1 MGMRQSTEHS
11 RRRRWTRRAAALAPL
26 LLVAAASPAQA
37 EPPPPAQVTLRIAT
51 QAPEGT
57 VWMDALMDIKN
68 VIARGTRGRVELQ
81 YFPNGSQ
88 GDEKAVIE
96 RMQVGLIHGGL
107 FTGIGLGEI
116 LPEVRILEVPFLY
129 ESKAEIDAVKAAL
142 LDEFK
147 QGFDEKG
154 FVFLGWAEVGWAYI
168 FSKVE
173 ARTLDELRQRK
184 IWVWQGDPL
193 AERTFQVYGLSGVPL
208 PLTDVLT
215 SLETGMIDSV
225 YNSPYGLVGLQ
236 WHRNVRYMSRMTVG
250 HGTGALLISK
260 KEWAK
265 IPPPVRSKIADVAH
279 KRLETL
285 LDEVRQKNE
294 QTVEELQS
302 SGVKVIPLPTDEMP
316 MLRELGQKVAD
327 SLVGKLWSQ
336 DLLSRV
342 RKIVA
347 ETRAKQQQE

>member
-1 MGMRQSTEHS
+1 MRLHTTLAMGV
-11 RRRRWTRRAAALAPL
+11 LATL
-26 LLVAAASPAQA
+26 LGVAMPVRA

-57 VWMDALMDIKN
+57 VWMDALMDIKKT
-68 VIARGTRGRVELQ
+68 VLSGTRGRVELQ

-142 LDEFK
+142 ADELTK
-147 QGFDEKG
+147 GFDAKG

-173 ARTLDELRQRK
+173 GRTLDELRKRK

-193 AERTFQVYGLSGVPL
+193 AERTFQVYQLSGVPL

-236 WHRNVRYMSRMTVG
+236 WHRNIRYMSRMTVG
-250 HGTGALLISK
+250 HGTGALLIAK

-265 IPPPVRSKIADVAH
+265 IPPPVRENIAKVAR
-279 KRLETL
+279 KRLDTL
-285 LDEVRQKNE
+285 LDEVRVKNE
-294 QTVEELQS
+294 ETIGELES
-302 SGVKVIPLPTDEMP
+302 SGVKVIPIPADELPQY
-316 MLRELGQKVAD
+316 RELGSKVAD

-336 DLLSRV
+336 ELLDRV

-347 ETRAKQQQE
+347 ETRAKSSNQPRGE